1 MYKKKDERNL
11 PVCVVVA
18 LTPPRPDDD
27 DDGDDHG
34 DDVVVVADA
43 TEREEATVE
52 AADGTGSWMP
62 FTAQRAPTSSTS
74 STQLHDVHIGLFMV
88 MMLARVPRRPRLK
101 GKNPVAESLLVVLT
115 KATNSLCFFFGFLVG
130 VCVCVIARSRIV
142 QKQRSS

>member
-1 MYKKKDERNL
+1 M
-11 PVCVVVA
+11 CVVVA
-18 LTPPRPDDD
+18 LTPPRPDDDD

-115 KATNSLCFFFGFLVG
+115 KATSSWLVFFRFSCGCVG
-130 VCVCVIARSRIV
+130 VCVIARSRIV